1 MKNINKYTIAL
12 LIIAVGLII
21 AQEFNVDGKL
31 TVTDEID
38 LSGNRITNVGDPVEE
53 TDGVNA
59 LYVESRVSDQSNIIE
74 LSCGWAGHCSS
85 CEPGIESCTP
95 PLCPEGWIEI
105 AESNEVTGV
114 AVVNVSNSE
123 VYSVGNTTRVCMES
137 E

>member
-1 MKNINKYTIAL
+1 MKNIKKYTIAL

-38 LSGNRITNVGDPVEE
+38 LSGNRLTNVGDPVEE

-59 LYVESRVSDQSNIIE
+59 LYVESRISNQSNIIE
-74 LSCGWAGHCSS
+74 LSCGWAEQCTNCLPEIGT
-85 CEPGIESCTP
+85 CTP
-95 PLCPEGWIEI
+95 PSCPEGWTEL
-105 AESNEVTGV
+105 AQSNVTTGV
-114 AVVNVSNSE
+114 SVLNVSNRE
-123 VYSVGNTTRVCMES
+123 MYTVGNTIRICIEG

>member
-38 LSGNRITNVGDPVEE
+38 LSGNRITNVGDPIEE

-59 LYVESRVSDQSNIIE
+59 LYVESRVSNHSNIIE
-74 LSCGWAGHCSS
+74 LSCGWSEQCTNCNPEIG
-85 CEPGIESCTP
+85 SCTP
-95 PLCPEGWIEI
+95 PSCPEGWTELAQSNVI
-105 AESNEVTGV
+105 AGV
-114 AVVNVSNSE
+114 HVLNVSNRE
-123 VYSVGNTTRVCMES
+123 VFSVGNTTRICIEG